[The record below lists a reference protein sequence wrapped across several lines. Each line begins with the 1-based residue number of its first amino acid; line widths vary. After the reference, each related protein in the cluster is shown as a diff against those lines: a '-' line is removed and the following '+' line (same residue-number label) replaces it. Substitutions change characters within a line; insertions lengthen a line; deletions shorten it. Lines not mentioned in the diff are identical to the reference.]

1 MAEDWRHVIAT
12 LADPTRRLVYA
23 SIIADVAADIPP
35 KKREKALA
43 ALSAAGLV
51 VASGDGYVV
60 SETVFAELLAQAP
73 AVTRTGIDRFIR
85 DGRIEQY
92 PARPADRDEVLT
104 WAAARAL
111 KPGEV
116 LTERALNER
125 LLAMTDDVASLRRY
139 LVDAGLVV
147 RDAAGAG
154 YSLAG

>member
-1 MAEDWRHVIAT
+1 MAEDWRRIIAT

-23 SIIADVAADIPP
+23 SIVADVAVDIPP

-43 ALSAAGLV
+43 ALSAAGLI
-51 VASGDGYVV
+51 VASGDGFVA
-60 SETVFAELLAQAP
+60 SETVFAELLTQAP
-73 AVTRTGIDRFIR
+73 AVTRTGIERFIR

-92 PARPADRDEVLT
+92 PARPTDRDEVLA
-104 WAAARAL
+104 WAATQAL

-147 RDAAGAG
+147 RDAAGSG